1 MIFDLITYGLLATI
15 FVVNTLRM
23 FVEKPKSALQTTQLP
38 WERLLRRR
46 QKPEAE
52 ASDFQV

>member
-15 FVVNTLRM
+15 FVINTLRM
-23 FVEKPKSALQTTQLP
+23 FVEKPKRALQTTQLP

-52 ASDFQV
+52 AGDFQV

>member
-23 FVEKPKSALQTTQLP
+23 FVEKPKRALQTTQLP

-52 ASDFQV
+52 AGDFQV